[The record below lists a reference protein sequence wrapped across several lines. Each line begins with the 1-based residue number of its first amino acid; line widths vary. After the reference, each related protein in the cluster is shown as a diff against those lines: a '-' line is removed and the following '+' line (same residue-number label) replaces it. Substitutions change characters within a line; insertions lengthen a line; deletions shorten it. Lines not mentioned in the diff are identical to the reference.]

1 MQCLDSQQPRGEAH
15 ENHHERPYHGSALDT
30 AGPPSVHRRVRRA
43 DHHGPRRGG
52 ANPALSGEAESEGV
66 SENLV
71 VQLGSPRAIREQVWV
86 VAHPNARQASLFT
99 NSSRLGRFPRVGL
112 AEAHAHSSAVFV
124 DELDTTGFQA
134 AAHHFQRSTTRLMR
148 AGLELAHSHDDRP
161 RRRALPAGEDAGV
174 SNCPTRH
181 RFAGF
186 ERRAFPYPPN

>member
-1 MQCLDSQQPRGEAH
+1 MGPDEV
-15 ENHHERPYHGSALDT
+15 ALI
-30 AGPPSVHRRVRRA
+30 RLCQEKR
-43 DHHGPRRGG
+43 
-52 ANPALSGEAESEGV
+52 GEAESEGV

-134 AAHHFQRSTTRLMR
+134 AAHHFQRCTTRLMR
-148 AGLELAHSHDDRP
+148 AGLELAYSQDDRP

-186 ERRAFPYPPN
+186 ERRAFPTHLICAVASI